1 MILLIDNYDSFT
13 YNLYQYIG
21 ELYRDIQ
28 VVRNDEITIEQI
40 EALHPQA
47 LILSPGPGY
56 PKDAGITMEAIRHFN
71 GKIPMLGVC
80 LGHQSICEAFGGTI
94 VRASHLMHGKASQ
107 MVLDMTCPIFAG
119 LPKTVSCGRYHS
131 LIAQE
136 SDFPACLKVTAR
148 DENGQIMAL
157 EHRETQTY
165 GVQFHPESLLTGDGK
180 RMLAN
185 FLNLIPDVS
194 VPLPPIVEERPK
206 TELKKYIA
214 QVTDGKDLTEAE
226 AQDAMDIIMSGSA
239 TNAQIAGLLVALRM
253 KGETIAEITGFA
265 KGMRQ
270 KAKHVTGCENSIEI
284 VGTGGD
290 LANSFNISTTSSFVI
305 SAAGMPVA
313 KHGNRS
319 VSSKSGAADVLESM
333 GADITID
340 DKKSKEVLDKVKM
353 SFLFAQYYHSSMK
366 NVGPVRKEMGERTIF
381 NILGPLT
388 NPANA
393 SIQLLGVYN
402 NDLVEKLAEVLKNL
416 GVKRGMAVCGN
427 DGLDE
432 ITLTGPTHCCE
443 IRDGGLTSFDITPE
457 QFGFETCD
465 LKELIGGTPQENAQ
479 ITRDILSG
487 KETGAKRNVILMNA
501 GIAIYLGKEGI
512 TMEEGVAI
520 AKEMIDSGK
529 ALEKLEEF
537 VKETNA

>member
-1 MILLIDNYDSFT
+1 MVI
-13 YNLYQYIG
+13 
-21 ELYRDIQ
+21 
-28 VVRNDEITIEQI
+28 
-40 EALHPQA
+40 
-47 LILSPGPGY
+47 
-56 PKDAGITMEAIRHFN
+56 KEAIHEVIN
-71 GKIPMLGVC
+71 
-80 LGHQSICEAFGGTI
+80 
-94 VRASHLMHGKASQ
+94 
-107 MVLDMTCPIFAG
+107 
-119 LPKTVSCGRYHS
+119 
-131 LIAQE
+131 
-136 SDFPACLKVTAR
+136 
-148 DENGQIMAL
+148 
-157 EHRETQTY
+157 
-165 GVQFHPESLLTGDGK
+165 
-180 RMLAN
+180 
-185 FLNLIPDVS
+185 
-194 VPLPPIVEERPK
+194 
-206 TELKKYIA
+206 
-214 QVTDGKDLTEAE
+214 GKDLSYEM
-226 AQDAMDIIMSGSA
+226 AQGAMKEIMSGEASQILMA
-239 TNAQIAGLLVALRM
+239 TYLTALRM
-253 KGETIAEITGFA
+253 KGETITEITA
-265 KGMRQ
+265 SAQAMRDLGV
-270 KAKHVTGCENSIEI
+270 HVKPDYDVLEI

-290 LANSFNISTTSSFVI
+290 EVGTFNISTTSAFVI
-305 SAAGMPVA
+305 AAAGIPVA

-319 VSSKSGAADVLESM
+319 VSSKSGAADVLESL

-465 LKELIGGTPQENAQ
+465 LEELIGGTPQENAQ

-512 TMEEGVAI
+512 TMEEGVAL

>member
-1 MILLIDNYDSFT
+1 M
-13 YNLYQYIG
+13 
-21 ELYRDIQ
+21 
-28 VVRNDEITIEQI
+28 
-40 EALHPQA
+40 
-47 LILSPGPGY
+47 
-56 PKDAGITMEAIRHFN
+56 
-71 GKIPMLGVC
+71 
-80 LGHQSICEAFGGTI
+80 GT
-94 VRASHLMHGKASQ
+94 
-107 MVLDMTCPIFAG
+107 
-119 LPKTVSCGRYHS
+119 
-131 LIAQE
+131 
-136 SDFPACLKVTAR
+136 
-148 DENGQIMAL
+148 
-157 EHRETQTY
+157 
-165 GVQFHPESLLTGDGK
+165 
-180 RMLAN
+180 
-185 FLNLIPDVS
+185 
-194 VPLPPIVEERPK
+194 
-206 TELKKYIA
+206 
-214 QVTDGKDLTEAE
+214 
-226 AQDAMDIIMSGSA
+226 
-239 TNAQIAGLLVALRM
+239 
-253 KGETIAEITGFA
+253 
-265 KGMRQ
+265 
-270 KAKHVTGCENSIEI
+270 
-284 VGTGGD
+284 
-290 LANSFNISTTSSFVI
+290 FNISTTSAFVI
-305 SAAGMPVA
+305 AAAGIPVA

-319 VSSKSGAADVLESM
+319 VSSKSGAADVLESL

-487 KETGAKRNVILMNA
+487 KETGAKRNVTLMNA

-537 VKETNA
+537 IKETNA

>member
-1 MILLIDNYDSFT
+1 MVI
-13 YNLYQYIG
+13 
-21 ELYRDIQ
+21 
-28 VVRNDEITIEQI
+28 
-40 EALHPQA
+40 
-47 LILSPGPGY
+47 
-56 PKDAGITMEAIRHFN
+56 KEAIHEVIN
-71 GKIPMLGVC
+71 
-80 LGHQSICEAFGGTI
+80 
-94 VRASHLMHGKASQ
+94 
-107 MVLDMTCPIFAG
+107 
-119 LPKTVSCGRYHS
+119 
-131 LIAQE
+131 
-136 SDFPACLKVTAR
+136 
-148 DENGQIMAL
+148 
-157 EHRETQTY
+157 
-165 GVQFHPESLLTGDGK
+165 
-180 RMLAN
+180 
-185 FLNLIPDVS
+185 
-194 VPLPPIVEERPK
+194 
-206 TELKKYIA
+206 
-214 QVTDGKDLTEAE
+214 GKDLSYEM
-226 AQDAMDIIMSGSA
+226 AQGAMKEIMSGEASQILMA
-239 TNAQIAGLLVALRM
+239 TYLTALRM
-253 KGETIAEITGFA
+253 KGETITEITA
-265 KGMRQ
+265 SAQAMRDLGV
-270 KAKHVTGCENSIEI
+270 HLTPDYDVLEI

-290 LANSFNISTTSSFVI
+290 EVGTFNISTTSAFVI
-305 SAAGMPVA
+305 AAAGIPVA

-319 VSSKSGAADVLESM
+319 VSSKSGAADVLESL
-333 GADITID
+333 GADISID

-427 DGLDE
+427 GGLDE

-465 LKELIGGTPQENAQ
+465 LEELIGGTPQENAQ

-487 KETGAKRNVILMNA
+487 KENGAKRNVILMNA

-512 TMEEGVAI
+512 TMEEGVAL

>member
-1 MILLIDNYDSFT
+1 MVI
-13 YNLYQYIG
+13 
-21 ELYRDIQ
+21 
-28 VVRNDEITIEQI
+28 
-40 EALHPQA
+40 
-47 LILSPGPGY
+47 
-56 PKDAGITMEAIRHFN
+56 KEAIHEVIN
-71 GKIPMLGVC
+71 
-80 LGHQSICEAFGGTI
+80 
-94 VRASHLMHGKASQ
+94 
-107 MVLDMTCPIFAG
+107 
-119 LPKTVSCGRYHS
+119 
-131 LIAQE
+131 
-136 SDFPACLKVTAR
+136 
-148 DENGQIMAL
+148 
-157 EHRETQTY
+157 
-165 GVQFHPESLLTGDGK
+165 
-180 RMLAN
+180 
-185 FLNLIPDVS
+185 
-194 VPLPPIVEERPK
+194 
-206 TELKKYIA
+206 
-214 QVTDGKDLTEAE
+214 GKDLSYEM
-226 AQDAMDIIMSGSA
+226 AQGAMKEIMSGEASQVLMA
-239 TNAQIAGLLVALRM
+239 TYLTALRM
-253 KGETIAEITGFA
+253 KGETITEITA
-265 KGMRQ
+265 SAQAMRDLGVHL
-270 KAKHVTGCENSIEI
+270 APDYDVLEI

-290 LANSFNISTTSSFVI
+290 EVGTFNISTTSAFVI
-305 SAAGMPVA
+305 AAAGIPVA

-319 VSSKSGAADVLESM
+319 VSSKSGAADVLESL

-457 QFGFETCD
+457 QFGFEICD

-537 VKETNA
+537 IKETNA

>member
-1 MILLIDNYDSFT
+1 MVI
-13 YNLYQYIG
+13 
-21 ELYRDIQ
+21 
-28 VVRNDEITIEQI
+28 
-40 EALHPQA
+40 
-47 LILSPGPGY
+47 
-56 PKDAGITMEAIRHFN
+56 KEAIHEVIN
-71 GKIPMLGVC
+71 
-80 LGHQSICEAFGGTI
+80 
-94 VRASHLMHGKASQ
+94 
-107 MVLDMTCPIFAG
+107 
-119 LPKTVSCGRYHS
+119 
-131 LIAQE
+131 
-136 SDFPACLKVTAR
+136 
-148 DENGQIMAL
+148 
-157 EHRETQTY
+157 
-165 GVQFHPESLLTGDGK
+165 
-180 RMLAN
+180 
-185 FLNLIPDVS
+185 
-194 VPLPPIVEERPK
+194 
-206 TELKKYIA
+206 
-214 QVTDGKDLTEAE
+214 GKDLSYEM
-226 AQDAMDIIMSGSA
+226 AQGAMKEIMSGEASQVLMA
-239 TNAQIAGLLVALRM
+239 TYLTALRM
-253 KGETIAEITGFA
+253 KGETITEITA
-265 KGMRQ
+265 SAQAMRDLGVHL
-270 KAKHVTGCENSIEI
+270 APDYDVLEI

-290 LANSFNISTTSSFVI
+290 EVGTFNISTTSAFVI
-305 SAAGMPVA
+305 AAAGIPVA

-319 VSSKSGAADVLESM
+319 VSSKSGAADVLESL

-465 LKELIGGTPQENAQ
+465 LKKLIGGTPQENAQ

-520 AKEMIDSGK
+520 AKKMIDSGK

-537 VKETNA
+537 IKETNA

>member
-1 MILLIDNYDSFT
+1 MVI
-13 YNLYQYIG
+13 
-21 ELYRDIQ
+21 
-28 VVRNDEITIEQI
+28 
-40 EALHPQA
+40 
-47 LILSPGPGY
+47 
-56 PKDAGITMEAIRHFN
+56 KEAIHEVIN
-71 GKIPMLGVC
+71 
-80 LGHQSICEAFGGTI
+80 
-94 VRASHLMHGKASQ
+94 
-107 MVLDMTCPIFAG
+107 
-119 LPKTVSCGRYHS
+119 
-131 LIAQE
+131 
-136 SDFPACLKVTAR
+136 
-148 DENGQIMAL
+148 
-157 EHRETQTY
+157 
-165 GVQFHPESLLTGDGK
+165 
-180 RMLAN
+180 
-185 FLNLIPDVS
+185 
-194 VPLPPIVEERPK
+194 
-206 TELKKYIA
+206 
-214 QVTDGKDLTEAE
+214 GKDLSYEM
-226 AQDAMDIIMSGSA
+226 AQGAMKEIMSGEASQILMA
-239 TNAQIAGLLVALRM
+239 TYLTALRM
-253 KGETIAEITGFA
+253 KGETITEITA
-265 KGMRQ
+265 SAQAMRDLGV
-270 KAKHVTGCENSIEI
+270 HLTPDYDVLEI

-290 LANSFNISTTSSFVI
+290 EVGTFNISTTSAFVI
-305 SAAGMPVA
+305 AAAGIPVA

-319 VSSKSGAADVLESM
+319 VSSKSGAADVLESL
-333 GADITID
+333 GADISID

-465 LKELIGGTPQENAQ
+465 LEELIGGTPQENAQ

-501 GIAIYLGKEGI
+501 GIAIYLGKEDI
-512 TMEEGVAI
+512 TMEEGVAL

-529 ALEKLEEF
+529 ALGKLEEF

>member
-1 MILLIDNYDSFT
+1 MVI
-13 YNLYQYIG
+13 
-21 ELYRDIQ
+21 
-28 VVRNDEITIEQI
+28 
-40 EALHPQA
+40 
-47 LILSPGPGY
+47 
-56 PKDAGITMEAIRHFN
+56 KEAIHEVIN
-71 GKIPMLGVC
+71 
-80 LGHQSICEAFGGTI
+80 
-94 VRASHLMHGKASQ
+94 
-107 MVLDMTCPIFAG
+107 
-119 LPKTVSCGRYHS
+119 
-131 LIAQE
+131 
-136 SDFPACLKVTAR
+136 
-148 DENGQIMAL
+148 
-157 EHRETQTY
+157 
-165 GVQFHPESLLTGDGK
+165 
-180 RMLAN
+180 
-185 FLNLIPDVS
+185 
-194 VPLPPIVEERPK
+194 
-206 TELKKYIA
+206 
-214 QVTDGKDLTEAE
+214 GKDLSYEM
-226 AQDAMDIIMSGSA
+226 AQGAMKEIMSGEASQILMA
-239 TNAQIAGLLVALRM
+239 TYLTALRM
-253 KGETIAEITGFA
+253 KGETITEITA
-265 KGMRQ
+265 SAQAMRDLGV
-270 KAKHVTGCENSIEI
+270 HLTPDYDVLEI

-290 LANSFNISTTSSFVI
+290 EVGTFNISTTSAFVI
-305 SAAGMPVA
+305 AAAGIPVA

-319 VSSKSGAADVLESM
+319 VSSKSGAADVLESL
-333 GADITID
+333 GADISID

-465 LKELIGGTPQENAQ
+465 LEELIGGTPQENAQ

-512 TMEEGVAI
+512 TMEEGVAL

-529 ALEKLEEF
+529 ALEKMEEF

>member
-1 MILLIDNYDSFT
+1 MVI
-13 YNLYQYIG
+13 
-21 ELYRDIQ
+21 
-28 VVRNDEITIEQI
+28 
-40 EALHPQA
+40 
-47 LILSPGPGY
+47 
-56 PKDAGITMEAIRHFN
+56 KEAIHEVIN
-71 GKIPMLGVC
+71 
-80 LGHQSICEAFGGTI
+80 
-94 VRASHLMHGKASQ
+94 
-107 MVLDMTCPIFAG
+107 
-119 LPKTVSCGRYHS
+119 
-131 LIAQE
+131 
-136 SDFPACLKVTAR
+136 
-148 DENGQIMAL
+148 
-157 EHRETQTY
+157 
-165 GVQFHPESLLTGDGK
+165 
-180 RMLAN
+180 
-185 FLNLIPDVS
+185 
-194 VPLPPIVEERPK
+194 
-206 TELKKYIA
+206 
-214 QVTDGKDLTEAE
+214 GKDLSYEM
-226 AQDAMDIIMSGSA
+226 AQGAMKEIMSGEASQILMA
-239 TNAQIAGLLVALRM
+239 TYLTALRM
-253 KGETIAEITGFA
+253 KGETITEITA
-265 KGMRQ
+265 SAQAMRDLGVHL
-270 KAKHVTGCENSIEI
+270 APDYDVLEI

-290 LANSFNISTTSSFVI
+290 EVGTFNISTTSAFVI
-305 SAAGMPVA
+305 AAAGIPVA

-319 VSSKSGAADVLESM
+319 VSSKSGAADVLESL
-333 GADITID
+333 GANITID

-465 LKELIGGTPQENAQ
+465 LEELIGGTPQENAQ

>member
-1 MILLIDNYDSFT
+1 MVI
-13 YNLYQYIG
+13 
-21 ELYRDIQ
+21 
-28 VVRNDEITIEQI
+28 
-40 EALHPQA
+40 
-47 LILSPGPGY
+47 
-56 PKDAGITMEAIRHFN
+56 KEAIHEVIN
-71 GKIPMLGVC
+71 
-80 LGHQSICEAFGGTI
+80 
-94 VRASHLMHGKASQ
+94 
-107 MVLDMTCPIFAG
+107 
-119 LPKTVSCGRYHS
+119 
-131 LIAQE
+131 
-136 SDFPACLKVTAR
+136 
-148 DENGQIMAL
+148 
-157 EHRETQTY
+157 
-165 GVQFHPESLLTGDGK
+165 
-180 RMLAN
+180 
-185 FLNLIPDVS
+185 
-194 VPLPPIVEERPK
+194 
-206 TELKKYIA
+206 
-214 QVTDGKDLTEAE
+214 GKDLSYEM
-226 AQDAMDIIMSGSA
+226 AQGAMKEIMSGEASQILMA
-239 TNAQIAGLLVALRM
+239 TYLTALRM
-253 KGETIAEITGFA
+253 KGETITEITA
-265 KGMRQ
+265 SAQAMRDLGV
-270 KAKHVTGCENSIEI
+270 HLTPDYDVLEI

-290 LANSFNISTTSSFVI
+290 EVGTFNISTTSAFVI
-305 SAAGMPVA
+305 AAAGIPVA

-319 VSSKSGAADVLESM
+319 VSSKSGAADVLESL
-333 GADITID
+333 GADISID

-465 LKELIGGTPQENAQ
+465 LEELIGGTPQENAQ

-512 TMEEGVAI
+512 TMEEGVAL

-537 VKETNA
+537 VKETNV

>member
-1 MILLIDNYDSFT
+1 MVI
-13 YNLYQYIG
+13 
-21 ELYRDIQ
+21 
-28 VVRNDEITIEQI
+28 
-40 EALHPQA
+40 
-47 LILSPGPGY
+47 
-56 PKDAGITMEAIRHFN
+56 KEAIHEVIN
-71 GKIPMLGVC
+71 
-80 LGHQSICEAFGGTI
+80 
-94 VRASHLMHGKASQ
+94 
-107 MVLDMTCPIFAG
+107 
-119 LPKTVSCGRYHS
+119 
-131 LIAQE
+131 
-136 SDFPACLKVTAR
+136 
-148 DENGQIMAL
+148 
-157 EHRETQTY
+157 
-165 GVQFHPESLLTGDGK
+165 
-180 RMLAN
+180 
-185 FLNLIPDVS
+185 
-194 VPLPPIVEERPK
+194 
-206 TELKKYIA
+206 
-214 QVTDGKDLTEAE
+214 GKDLSYEM
-226 AQDAMDIIMSGSA
+226 AQGAMKEIMSGEASQILMA
-239 TNAQIAGLLVALRM
+239 TYLTALRM
-253 KGETIAEITGFA
+253 KGETITEITA
-265 KGMRQ
+265 SAQAMRDLGV
-270 KAKHVTGCENSIEI
+270 HLTPDYDVLEI

-290 LANSFNISTTSSFVI
+290 EVGTFNISTTSAFVI
-305 SAAGMPVA
+305 AAAGIPVA

-319 VSSKSGAADVLESM
+319 VSSKSGAADVLESL

-465 LKELIGGTPQENAQ
+465 LEELIGGTPQENAQ

-487 KETGAKRNVILMNA
+487 KETGAKRSVILMNA

-512 TMEEGVAI
+512 TMEEGVAL

>member
-1 MILLIDNYDSFT
+1 MVI
-13 YNLYQYIG
+13 
-21 ELYRDIQ
+21 
-28 VVRNDEITIEQI
+28 
-40 EALHPQA
+40 
-47 LILSPGPGY
+47 
-56 PKDAGITMEAIRHFN
+56 KEAIHEVIN
-71 GKIPMLGVC
+71 GK
-80 LGHQSICEAFGGTI
+80 
-94 VRASHLMHGKASQ
+94 HLSYEM
-107 MVLDMTCPIFAG
+107 
-119 LPKTVSCGRYHS
+119 
-131 LIAQE
+131 AQ
-136 SDFPACLKVTAR
+136 
-148 DENGQIMAL
+148 G
-157 EHRETQTY
+157 
-165 GVQFHPESLLTGDGK
+165 
-180 RMLAN
+180 
-185 FLNLIPDVS
+185 
-194 VPLPPIVEERPK
+194 
-206 TELKKYIA
+206 
-214 QVTDGKDLTEAE
+214 
-226 AQDAMDIIMSGSA
+226 AMKEIMSGEASQILMA
-239 TNAQIAGLLVALRM
+239 TYLTALRM
-253 KGETIAEITGFA
+253 KGETITEITA
-265 KGMRQ
+265 SAQAMRDLGV
-270 KAKHVTGCENSIEI
+270 HLTPDYDVLEI

-290 LANSFNISTTSSFVI
+290 EVGTFNISTTSAFVI
-305 SAAGMPVA
+305 AAAGIPVA

-319 VSSKSGAADVLESM
+319 VSSKSGAADVLESL

-432 ITLTGPTHCCE
+432 ITLTGSTHCCE

-465 LKELIGGTPQENAQ
+465 LEELIGGTPQENAQ

>member
-1 MILLIDNYDSFT
+1 MVI
-13 YNLYQYIG
+13 
-21 ELYRDIQ
+21 
-28 VVRNDEITIEQI
+28 
-40 EALHPQA
+40 
-47 LILSPGPGY
+47 
-56 PKDAGITMEAIRHFN
+56 KEAIHEVIN
-71 GKIPMLGVC
+71 
-80 LGHQSICEAFGGTI
+80 
-94 VRASHLMHGKASQ
+94 
-107 MVLDMTCPIFAG
+107 
-119 LPKTVSCGRYHS
+119 
-131 LIAQE
+131 
-136 SDFPACLKVTAR
+136 
-148 DENGQIMAL
+148 
-157 EHRETQTY
+157 
-165 GVQFHPESLLTGDGK
+165 
-180 RMLAN
+180 
-185 FLNLIPDVS
+185 
-194 VPLPPIVEERPK
+194 
-206 TELKKYIA
+206 
-214 QVTDGKDLTEAE
+214 GKDLSYEM
-226 AQDAMDIIMSGSA
+226 AQGAMKEIMSGEASQILMA
-239 TNAQIAGLLVALRM
+239 TYLTALRM
-253 KGETIAEITGFA
+253 KGETITEITA
-265 KGMRQ
+265 SAQAMRDLGV
-270 KAKHVTGCENSIEI
+270 HLTPDYDVLEI

-290 LANSFNISTTSSFVI
+290 EVGTFNISPTSAFVI
-305 SAAGMPVA
+305 ASAEI
-313 KHGNRS
+313 KEQKNEKRS
-319 VSSKSGAADVLESM
+319 VSSKSGAADVLESL
-333 GADITID
+333 GADISID

-465 LKELIGGTPQENAQ
+465 LEELIGGTPQENAQ

-501 GIAIYLGKEGI
+501 GIAIYLGKEDI
-512 TMEEGVAI
+512 TMEEGVAL

-529 ALEKLEEF
+529 ALGKLEEF

>member
-1 MILLIDNYDSFT
+1 MVI
-13 YNLYQYIG
+13 
-21 ELYRDIQ
+21 
-28 VVRNDEITIEQI
+28 
-40 EALHPQA
+40 
-47 LILSPGPGY
+47 
-56 PKDAGITMEAIRHFN
+56 KEAIHEVIN
-71 GKIPMLGVC
+71 
-80 LGHQSICEAFGGTI
+80 
-94 VRASHLMHGKASQ
+94 
-107 MVLDMTCPIFAG
+107 
-119 LPKTVSCGRYHS
+119 
-131 LIAQE
+131 
-136 SDFPACLKVTAR
+136 
-148 DENGQIMAL
+148 
-157 EHRETQTY
+157 
-165 GVQFHPESLLTGDGK
+165 
-180 RMLAN
+180 
-185 FLNLIPDVS
+185 
-194 VPLPPIVEERPK
+194 
-206 TELKKYIA
+206 
-214 QVTDGKDLTEAE
+214 GKDLSYEM
-226 AQDAMDIIMSGSA
+226 AQGAMKEIMSGEASQILMA
-239 TNAQIAGLLVALRM
+239 TYLTALRM
-253 KGETIAEITGFA
+253 KGETITEITA
-265 KGMRQ
+265 SAQAMRDLGV
-270 KAKHVTGCENSIEI
+270 HVKPDYDVLEI

-290 LANSFNISTTSSFVI
+290 EVGTFNISTTSAFVI
-305 SAAGMPVA
+305 AAAGIPVA

-319 VSSKSGAADVLESM
+319 VSSKSGAADVLESL

-465 LKELIGGTPQENAQ
+465 LEELIGGTPQENAQ

-487 KETGAKRNVILMNA
+487 KETGAKRNMILMNA

-512 TMEEGVAI
+512 TMEEGVAL